1 MQSSRSLDRL
11 SATFDDDHAVAN
23 AGLLLSA
30 TLAQH
35 LGLKDLFNEHVDLGS
50 MPGRANPGD
59 KAMTLIASL
68 IAGGKCIDD
77 ADALR
82 AGETDQ
88 VLGHWVAES
97 KSPALATAWSSSKVA
112 DRRSRLRED
121 CI

>member
-50 MPGRANPGD
+50 RPGRANPGD

-68 IAGGKCIDD
+68 IAGGECIDD

-82 AGETDQ
+82 RRDRSGARP
-88 VLGHWVAES
+88 LGGGAVHARDF
-97 KSPALATAWSSSKVA
+97 PA
-112 DRRSRLRED
+112 RLLLWPRPPAR
-121 CI
+121 